1 MSGRLWLGRLLDTT
15 AGDERMLKMQDLLI
29 LGAAL
34 LAIAFSIVLWF
45 GLAVPANRDA
55 GVLVGIWVP
64 SILGFGI

>member
-1 MSGRLWLGRLLDTT
+1 
-15 AGDERMLKMQDLLI
+15 MLKMQDLLI

-34 LAIAFSIVLWF
+34 LAMAFSIVLWF